1 MSLAEADPACASAAV
16 CPEIAV
22 LRTKTVTG
30 QIGQLVFLF
39 MKNAKGSEKY
49 GLAVE
54 RTRDVNVPSFRF
66 THRHSDVHTR

>member
-1 MSLAEADPACASAAV
+1 MSLAEADLACASAAV

-39 MKNAKGSEKY
+39 MKNAKGREKY
-49 GLAVE
+49 GLTRRENAVSVSQK
-54 RTRDVNVPSFRF
+54 DA
-66 THRHSDVHTR
+66 

>member
-1 MSLAEADPACASAAV
+1 MSLAEADLACASAAV

-39 MKNAKGSEKY
+39 MKMRRG
-49 GLAVE
+49 V
-54 RTRDVNVPSFRF
+54 RCTD
-66 THRHSDVHTR
+66 